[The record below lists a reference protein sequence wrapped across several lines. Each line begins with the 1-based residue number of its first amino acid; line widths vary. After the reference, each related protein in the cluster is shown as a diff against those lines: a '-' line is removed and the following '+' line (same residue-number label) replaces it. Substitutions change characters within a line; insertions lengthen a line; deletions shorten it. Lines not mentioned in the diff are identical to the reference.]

1 MKLAPRKAVSSI
13 EQRRTRRLSDR
24 VAAPAL
30 RTAFPQVENLRIE
43 LNFSDRTAHAPSLQQ
58 HILYPSARAFFRF
71 ACPCFEC
78 DGEFDL
84 TGAVNKLVAD
94 PAGSKRRINRTAT
107 DTLACQG
114 ALPNSGPVPAGGQ
127 RCALSAP
134 SLQRL
139 LF

>member
-1 MKLAPRKAVSSI
+1 MKLAPRKAISSI

-94 PAGSKRRINRTAT
+94 PVGSKRRVNRTAT

-114 ALPNSGPVPAGGQ
+114 VRLRDRPTSQLCPIQVQFRLVVSG
-127 RCALSAP
+127 AP
-134 SLQRL
+134 
-139 LF
+139 

>member
-94 PAGSKRRINRTAT
+94 PAGSKRRANRTAT

-114 ALPNSGPVPAGGQ
+114 VRLRDRPTSQLCPIQVQFRLVVSG
-127 RCALSAP
+127 AP
-134 SLQRL
+134 
-139 LF
+139 

>member
-94 PAGSKRRINRTAT
+94 PVGGKRRVNRTAS

-114 ALPNSGPVPAGGQ
+114 VRLRDRPTSQLCPIQVQFRLVVSG
-127 RCALSAP
+127 AP
-134 SLQRL
+134 
-139 LF
+139 

>member
-84 TGAVNKLVAD
+84 TRW
-94 PAGSKRRINRTAT
+94 PAR
-107 DTLACQG
+107 ACACAIGRPASCARSRSSSVWWSAAQRKPRAARK
-114 ALPNSGPVPAGGQ
+114 ALPDFDEIS
-127 RCALSAP
+127 
-134 SLQRL
+134 
-139 LF
+139 